1 MKGKMDSLLELD
13 FMQDFDEALDKSIHD
28 FPDEMFAFMKEK
40 MNEMMTSM
48 FSAERMVVNI
58 VMDTSILFQEVR
70 AIAVRGSSFLQK
82 LNKSPFVKF
91 YGPSRLKMEIHAK
104 IKAKFPKDK
113 ATKDLDIDYCIGIA
127 DKLLSTIEINDE
139 HSEEAMRHAHA
150 AIGNRDPND
159 VDFVSLGF
167 SINAHAIV
175 TRDNDMGDSSEV
187 RTWKL
192 KDTGEAVTVI
202 KKGTFGFFV
211 AGYGGYGIGSLIYWF
226 ASFVWTAF
234 LTLLQ
239 TLLKAFVLGISAL
252 ANLPGW
258 LVVGS
263 VMAFIIALL
272 NDNFREGLGEL
283 LSEVW
288 ARVKAFFSAFK
299 EFMVV
304 LWDAI
309 KEIWDVALPGFKV
322 AGQLLLHQIV
332 QSTVMMD
339 RLDQLEAERMGIS
352 NVEPTE

>member
-1 MKGKMDSLLELD
+1 MKGKMDGLLELD
-13 FMQDFDEALDKSIHD
+13 FMQEFDEALDNSIHD
-28 FPDEMFAFMKEK
+28 FPDEMFAFLKEK

-70 AIAVRGSSFLQK
+70 SIAVNGSSFLQK
-82 LNKSPFVKF
+82 LNTSPFVKF

-104 IKAKFPKDK
+104 IRAKFPTNK
-113 ATKDLDIDYCIGIA
+113 ATKDLDIDFCIGIA
-127 DKLLSTIEINDE
+127 DQLLSTIEINDE
-139 HSEEAMRHAHA
+139 HSVEAIRLAHA

-167 SINAHAIV
+167 SINANAIV
-175 TRDNDMGDSSEV
+175 TNDNDMGDSAEV

-192 KDTGEAVTVI
+192 KDTGEAVTVM

-211 AGYGGYGIGSLIYWF
+211 AGYGGYEIGSLIYWF

-239 TLLKAFVLGISAL
+239 TLLKVFVLGISAL
-252 ANLPGW
+252 ANLPVW
-258 LVVGS
+258 LMVGLG
-263 VMAFIIALL
+263 MAFIIALF

-283 LSEVW
+283 LSAIW
-288 ARVKAFFSAFK
+288 SRVKAIFSAFK
-299 EFMVV
+299 EFMVA

-309 KEIWDVALPGFKV
+309 KEVWDVAQPIFKV
-322 AGQLLLHQIV
+322 AGQLFLHQIA
-332 QSTVMMD
+332 QSSVMMQ
-339 RLDQLEAERMGIS
+339 RLDQLEAERMGT
-352 NVEPTE
+352 PRTETEE